1 MRKYFSNILFALV
14 AVFAAGCVEVDI
26 YPVEPQTPA
35 TVTLQLRNT
44 DLVAT
49 RVVDVTDDSQC
60 NEDLIENV
68 QCFFTNSTN
77 ADQIIYRSGKI
88 ELAENTKGSATI
100 TLQDIPANIL
110 SSIAKVYVVANYAG
124 DLTQET
130 TIAAIKA
137 KDITLGTGST
147 QASFVMDG
155 TNKNPLTLSGT
166 TISGSVDLE
175 RVAAKIVVKANIN
188 GSIKEGGVT
197 WTPVPSGIKMTC
209 KGGIVASKISALTE
223 ANTIKTDGYTQV
235 PVTGEYPST
244 VFTEDRETSTT
255 AKYVGYQTVPFYS
268 FPVAA
273 GTESKGEITMTIPWT
288 TGTGDNAVTIEYAYE
303 IPVEIAFER
312 NKVYI
317 IDIDVEVLGN
327 LEGKKLTPSYIVLNW
342 KDTPINATLSKPQ
355 YLVVDQNY
363 VVMNN
368 VENISVGYA
377 SSDEVKVEIID
388 NSIANNIYS
397 TSNNKTY
404 NAVFGDLGVTNN
416 SNTITLT
423 HSLDNTRTQAS
434 GDPATRYDYKAQT
447 FVVRVSHVNNSDIYQ
462 DITFVQYP
470 AMYVLSESLLSG
482 TTNNNVMVNANDY
495 DDSDV
500 DYNYPWMSVAQTP
513 SKGTDIYTI
522 SVTAFDNTTADY
534 VICDP
539 RADAINITN
548 FPKYDREA
556 SGWGDNRTSI
566 GAISVQADVTG
577 DNEIT
582 GYRPTITGSAAT
594 NFVAPEFKVAS
605 SCGTYKEG
613 DSRIYLNT
621 SGYYRCAGYQ
631 EAGYPAGRW
640 RIPTPAEL
648 NVIGRLCS
656 EGKIASIFV
665 DGVVYMSSD
674 GPYSYNERNG
684 GTFTKSD
691 AEHSGSIRCVYDS
704 WYWTDKVKDTKNFVW
719 AAEGDTA
726 KSKYLVS
733 VE

>member
-1 MRKYFSNILFALV
+1 MRKYLSNILFALV

-49 RVVDVTDDSQC
+49 RVDVTDDSQC

-68 QCFFTNSTN
+68 QCFFTNSTDEN
-77 ADQIIYRSGKI
+77 QIIYRSGKI

-100 TLQDIPANIL
+100 TLKDIPANIL
-110 SSIAKVYVVANYAG
+110 SSIAKVYVVANYAE
-124 DLTQET
+124 DLTAET

-137 KDITLGTGST
+137 KNITLGTGST

-197 WTPVPSGIKMTC
+197 WTPVPSGIKMTY

-273 GTESKGEITMTIPWT
+273 GTEPKGEITMTIPWT
-288 TGTGDNAVTIEYAYE
+288 TTGDNAVTIEYAYE

-317 IDIDVEVLGN
+317 IDINVEVLGN
-327 LEGKKLTPSYIVLNW
+327 LDGKELTPSYIVLNW
-342 KDTPINATLSKPQ
+342 KDTPINASLSKPQ

-368 VENISVGYA
+368 VEEISVGYA
-377 SSDEVKVEIID
+377 SSDEVKVEIIE
-388 NSIANNIYS
+388 NSIGNNIYS
-397 TSNNKTY
+397 QSNNKTY
-404 NAVFGDLGVTNN
+404 NAVFGDVNVTKN
-416 SNTITLT
+416 SSAITLT
-423 HSLDNTRTQAS
+423 HDLDNTRTQAS
-434 GDPATRYDYKAQT
+434 GDPAARYDYKAQK
-447 FVVRVSHVNNSDIYQ
+447 FVVRVSHVNNSAIYQ

-470 AMYVLSESLLSG
+470 AMYVTIYESTGNVFVNKNKSSTNQNSANNWAYVGSG
-482 TTNNNVMVNANDY
+482 SQSMSTNMYKITV
-495 DDSDV
+495 S
-500 DYNYPWMSVAQTP
+500 
-513 SKGTDIYTI
+513 
-522 SVTAFDNTTADY
+522 AFDASTKDY
-534 VICDP
+534 RICDP
-539 RADAINITN
+539 RETSNSSTFTFRSISNNSTTVTTGTDA
-548 FPKYDREA
+548 A
-556 SGWGDNRTSI
+556 GDATL
-566 GAISVQADVTG
+566 
-577 DNEIT
+577 T
-582 GYRPTITGSAAT
+582 GYRATIEGTESA
-594 NFVAPEFKVAS
+594 NLVAPEFIVAS
-605 SCGTYKEG
+605 GYGYYQVSWSNMNAK
-613 DSRIYLNT
+613 T
-621 SGYYRCAGYQ
+621 SAKYRCAGYQ
-631 EAGYPAGRW
+631 ESGYPAGRW

-648 NVIGRLCS
+648 EVIGKLCS
-656 EGKIASIFV
+656 EGKIPSIFY
-665 DGVVYMSSD
+665 GTYSYMSSN
-674 GPYSYNERNG
+674 GPYYYNSD
-684 GTFTKSD
+684 GTFRQDGDVNTYGD
-691 AEHSGSIRCVYDS
+691 SIRCVYDT
-704 WYWTDKVKDTKNFVW
+704 WYWKDKCASDSQFIW

-726 KSKYLVS
+726 EMNKSSYLKS